1 MIIEARLS
9 ADCIFLTLL
18 LNMPVDY
25 KDIFKST
32 IFKALKSGPDP
43 YKTITFKYS

>member
-1 MIIEARLS
+1 MNCSSMIIEARLS
-9 ADCIFLTLL
+9 ADWIVLTLL

-32 IFKALKSGPDP
+32 IFSKL
-43 YKTITFKYS
+43 